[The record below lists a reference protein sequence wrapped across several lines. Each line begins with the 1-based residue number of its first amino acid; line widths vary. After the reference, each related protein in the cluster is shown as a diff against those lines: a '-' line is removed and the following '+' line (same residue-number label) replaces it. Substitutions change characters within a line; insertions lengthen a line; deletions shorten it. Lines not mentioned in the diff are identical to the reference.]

1 MCKGTKDKGFLVHC
15 SGALEVNVSGSPK
28 LNQEKGY
35 LSPVLWDLG
44 NVSGSRLNQ
53 EQGFLL
59 PVPVGTKQR

>member
-53 EQGFLL
+53 
-59 PVPVGTKQR
+59 